1 MGQARIQFPPL
12 LAGVIGRNAHDYE
25 GQEQKQRNGLPR
37 PMFCTGL
44 GIIPIFAL
52 IWLGHFKSLSFER
65 RARRLR
71 RIKYPIDGVS
81 VKLRH
86 QRGALYTV
94 PFGLLGAVQNQSR
107 DWTIDKLTV
116 GITYD
121 SDIDRARKL
130 MNPEELSCG
139 LSFSGEIDMP
149 GYESA
154 LVPER
159 RYALRTIQ
167 QRLHQTMF
175 RATGAGCL
183 RPSLRFVR
191 ASGTPPDRRIYHA
204 GCG

>member
-1 MGQARIQFPPL
+1 MRVYIIGNDGITLCLKASATLNDGPGCRCMECIRQFLLEVGILRRPPSMGQARIQFPPL

-86 QRGALYTV
+86 QRGALYD
-94 PFGLLGAVQNQSR
+94 LEKKAV
-107 DWTIDKLTV
+107 
-116 GITYD
+116 
-121 SDIDRARKL
+121 DR
-130 MNPEELSCG
+130 
-139 LSFSGEIDMP
+139 SFLP
-149 GYESA
+149 
-154 LVPER
+154 
-159 RYALRTIQ
+159 
-167 QRLHQTMF
+167 
-175 RATGAGCL
+175 
-183 RPSLRFVR
+183 
-191 ASGTPPDRRIYHA
+191 
-204 GCG
+204 